1 MREERRRQKEEKQE
15 WNASTT
21 SEARNKVSMEDR
33 AAARIAAE
41 VLKDNKKLGGVHS
54 AQSI

>member
-1 MREERRRQKEEKQE
+1 MQKAE
-15 WNASTT
+15 WDQSTT
-21 SEARNKVSMEDR
+21 SEARKKLTAEDR

-54 AQSI
+54 AQSIQKLL